1 MHQVRLSQ
9 SLVFDGAD
17 IFTEVLDLFCE
28 DLGSLDL
35 YKKGHLRAIEF
46 LKPRDSYILI
56 KLKRKLFEFTVI
68 PNVPQVSIN
77 SSLFNFIRKLH
88 CQRTKKLNNN
98 TKSWMFRPPPPLVR
112 VCPNFQNHPFPGRP
126 DFPTTFNSTNENN
139 LNSLVKCCSFQIF
152 ALLFTEFLETFPSSC
167 PKFQNHPSIF
177 AGRSNSRWPP
187 RELGSE
193 TKKLTLVGI

>member
-56 KLKRKLFEFTVI
+56 KLKRKLFDFEFIVI
-68 PNVPQVSIN
+68 PNVSQASIN

-98 TKSWMFRPPPPLVR
+98 TKY
-112 VCPNFQNHPFPGRP
+112 
-126 DFPTTFNSTNENN
+126 
-139 LNSLVKCCSFQIF
+139 
-152 ALLFTEFLETFPSSC
+152 
-167 PKFQNHPSIF
+167 
-177 AGRSNSRWPP
+177 
-187 RELGSE
+187 
-193 TKKLTLVGI
+193 